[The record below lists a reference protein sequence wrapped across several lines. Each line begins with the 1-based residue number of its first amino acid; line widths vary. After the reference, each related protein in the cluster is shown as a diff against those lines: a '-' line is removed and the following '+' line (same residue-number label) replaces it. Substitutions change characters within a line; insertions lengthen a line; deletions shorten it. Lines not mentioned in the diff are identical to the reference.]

1 MQAEQT
7 QHDKNNVIK
16 GIFACHERPFLVFE
30 SYCDD
35 PECECNTVILTFV
48 ETSPQFEP
56 IPGAMEFAIGLSVK
70 DWQFEI
76 LHNPQASTE
85 VVGDILKEFRRDL
98 TTPLK
103 ERLQKRHQNVRAFAR
118 RALKF
123 NLSDDEILSGAMRGY
138 WEVFDESGRVF
149 SFEFKHEDQ
158 RYLIV
163 DQYCLNPT
171 CDCQTVSL
179 AFATTDESEK
189 SAQDVFAIFVD
200 LKMKYQVEF
209 STIPK
214 KKVRQ
219 IVAAWLQHQ
228 PDVREIIAYRYKKM
242 KEVGRLALERSHQ
255 QEIAQQEAARL
266 NIGRNAPCPCG
277 SGKKYKKCCG
287 R

>member
-1 MQAEQT
+1 MQAEQAER
-7 QHDKNNVIK
+7 DKAGVIK
-16 GIFACHERPFLVFE
+16 GIFACHERPFLVLE

-56 IPGAMEFAIGLSVK
+56 IPGAMEFAIGLSLQ

-76 LHNPQASTE
+76 LDNPQASPE
-85 VVGDILKEFRRDL
+85 LVGAILKEFRHDL
-98 TTPLK
+98 TAPLK
-103 ERLQKRHQNVRAFAR
+103 ERLQKRHQTVRAFAR

-123 NLSDDEILSGAMRGY
+123 ELSDDEILSGAMRGY

-149 SFEFKHEDQ
+149 SFEFAHEDR
-158 RYLIV
+158 RYWIL

-171 CDCQTVSL
+171 CDCQNVSL
-179 AFATTDESEK
+179 AFATPDESGK
-189 SAQDVFAIFVD
+189 SAKDVFAIFVD
-200 LKMKYQVEF
+200 LKMKYQIEF

-214 KKVRQ
+214 KKLRQ

-228 PDVREIIAYRYKKM
+228 PDVRETIAYRYKKM
-242 KEVGRLALERSHQ
+242 KEVGRLALERSHK
-255 QEIAQQEAARL
+255 QEIAQLEAARM

>member
-1 MQAEQT
+1 
-7 QHDKNNVIK
+7 
-16 GIFACHERPFLVFE
+16 
-30 SYCDD
+30 
-35 PECECNTVILTFV
+35 V

-56 IPGAMEFAIGLSVK
+56 IPGAMKFAIGLSLN
-70 DWQFEI
+70 DWQYEI
-76 LHNPQASTE
+76 VDNPQASPE
-85 VVGDILKEFRRDL
+85 LIGAILKEFRHDL
-98 TTPLK
+98 TAQLK
-103 ERLQKRHQNVRAFAR
+103 ERFQKRHQTVRAFAK

-123 NLSDDEILSGAMRGY
+123 NLSNDEILSGAMRGY

-149 SFEFKHEDQ
+149 SFEFAHEDR

-179 AFATTDESEK
+179 AFATTDESEQ
-189 SAQDVFAIFVD
+189 SAEDVFAILVD
-200 LKMKYQVEF
+200 LKMKYQIEF

-219 IVAAWLQHQ
+219 IVAAWLQAQ
-228 PDVREIIAYRYKKM
+228 PNVQETIAYRYQKM
-242 KEVGRLALERSHQ
+242 KEVGGLTLERSRK
-255 QEIAQQEAARL
+255 QEIVQQDAARMD
-266 NIGRNAPCPCG
+266 IGRNAPCPCG